1 MTQPQI
7 GPVVSALLS
16 AWRSTRSLAPLSA
29 LSLSLASP
37 LVLANEDFSDFTEAD
52 LFADIP
58 EVISATRLPQR
69 LTETPASITIIDR
82 EQIDAS
88 GATQI
93 VDLLRLVPG
102 MQVFHVTRNQSAA
115 TYHGVSDNFPNR
127 MEVMVDGR
135 SIYLPLLSTVA
146 WETIGLQ
153 LDDIDHIEVVRG
165 SNVPTQGSNA
175 FLGSINIVTQTA
187 LSEPYNSVK
196 AMSGNRGEGR
206 GELRHSLIT
215 DFGHLRISAGASS
228 NDGGPIY
235 NEGAENKYLNLSA
248 SSTLSLQDTLDI
260 QLGFANG
267 KTDIVD
273 AGLLTHVASPRDHD
287 ANYQYL
293 VWNHAASD
301 ENEFRL
307 SFYHN
312 YLDLNV
318 DPIPANEWMAREF
331 EVNLATAT
339 AYASAFGVSNAF
351 FRPDSEHGTTEQY
364 DIELQHTHYTNESLR
379 LISGLGY
386 RFEQAKSDVLLDTNE
401 WISEERGRAF
411 ANVQWNQTD
420 QMIWNL
426 GAMYEDGSIA
436 NGRLSPRLAL
446 NYLIDESTSMRAAR
460 TRAYRMPS
468 LLERHN
474 TYNLR
479 QDDANGN
486 NILEQQAIA
495 AEGLKPGQIDTT
507 ELGFYKLVPEQ
518 NLHFDARLFY
528 EKVTG
533 GIRSEFIAVDPD
545 LVNSDPVLAAVENG
559 TRITKGN
566 VEFYDASGVE
576 FQVKYK
582 PQHNTLLL
590 LNYGHVEID
599 GQYFKK
605 PNDTFQLHHYAP
617 KDTVSFLVSHQFS
630 NEWQASLAYYF
641 MSTTRWFEGTSGN
654 NERKAYH
661 RADLQV
667 KKRFQLSNNTD
678 SELKLV
684 IQNLFDE
691 RYQEFYSNNHFDR
704 RAYVEFKLLY

>member
-7 GPVVSALLS
+7 GPVVSALLL
-16 AWRSTRSLAPLSA
+16 AWRSARSLAPLSA
-29 LSLSLASP
+29 LSLL
-37 LVLANEDFSDFTEAD
+37 LANPLALAGEDISEFTEAD

-58 EVISATRLPQR
+58 EVVSATRLPQR
-69 LTETPASITIIDR
+69 LTEAPASITVIDR
-82 EQIDAS
+82 EQIEAS
-88 GATQI
+88 GATRI
-93 VDLLRLVPG
+93 ADLFRLVPG
-102 MQVFHVTRNQSAA
+102 MQVFHVTRNQSGVA
-115 TYHGVSDNFPNR
+115 YHGVSDNFPNR
-127 MEVMVDGR
+127 MEVMIDGR

-175 FLGSINIVTQTA
+175 FLGSINLVTRTA
-187 LSEPYNSVK
+187 LSEPANSVK
-196 AMSGNRGEGR
+196 LMSGNRGEER
-206 GELRHSLIT
+206 GELRHNLIT
-215 DFGHLRISAGASS
+215 DFGHLRISAGASA
-228 NDGGPIY
+228 NDGGAIY
-235 NEGAENKYLNLSA
+235 NEGAENQYINLSA
-248 SSTLSLQDTLDI
+248 SSTLGLQDTIDL
-260 QLGFANG
+260 QLGASKGETF
-267 KTDIVD
+267 IVD
-273 AGLLTHVASPRDHD
+273 ADQLDNIASPRDHN

-301 ENEFRL
+301 ADEFRL

-312 YLDLNV
+312 YLKLNV
-318 DPIPANEWMAREF
+318 DPIPANEWLAREF
-331 EVNLATAT
+331 EVDLATAT
-339 AYASAFGVSNAF
+339 AYASAFGVSDAF

-364 DIELQHTHYTNESLR
+364 DIELQHTHYANESLR
-379 LISGLGY
+379 FISGLGY
-386 RFEQAKSDVLLDTNE
+386 RFEQAKSDVLLDTDA
-401 WISEERGRAF
+401 WISEERGRIF

-436 NGRLSPRLAL
+436 DGRLSPRLAL
-446 NYLIDESTSMRAAR
+446 NYLIDDSTSVRAAR

-486 NILEQQAIA
+486 NILEQQATA

-518 NLHFDARLFY
+518 NLQFDARLFH
-528 EKVTG
+528 EQITG
-533 GIRSEFIAVDPD
+533 GISSEFIDAAPD
-545 LVNSDPVLAAVENG
+545 LIISDPFLASLENG

-566 VEFYDASGVE
+566 VEFYDAAGLE

-582 PQHNTLLL
+582 PQPETLML
-590 LNYGHVEID
+590 LNYGHVEVD

-605 PNDTFQLHHYAP
+605 PDDTIQLHHYAP
-617 KDTVSFLVSHQFS
+617 KDTVSLLISQQFADK
-630 NEWQASLAYYF
+630 WQASLAYYF
-641 MSTTRWFEGTSGN
+641 MSTTRWFEGTSGTK
-654 NERKAYH
+654 ERKAYH
-661 RADLQV
+661 RADLQI
-667 KKRFQLSNNTD
+667 KKRFALSNTTD
-678 SELKLV
+678 AEVKLIV
-684 IQNLFDE
+684 QNLLDE
-691 RYQEFYSNNHFDR
+691 RYQEFYPNNPFDR

>member
-1 MTQPQI
+1 MTRPQI
-7 GPVVSALLS
+7 GPVVSALLL
-16 AWRSTRSLAPLSA
+16 AWRSARSLAPLSA

-37 LVLANEDFSDFTEAD
+37 LALASEDISEFTEAD

-58 EVISATRLPQR
+58 EVVSATRLPQR
-69 LTETPASITIIDR
+69 LTEAPASITVIDR
-82 EQIDAS
+82 EQIDVS
-88 GATQI
+88 GATRI
-93 VDLLRLVPG
+93 ADLLRLVPG
-102 MQVFHVTRNQSAA
+102 MQVFHVTRNQSGVA
-115 TYHGVSDNFPNR
+115 YHGVSDNFPNR

-175 FLGSINIVTQTA
+175 FLGSINIVTRTA
-187 LSEPYNSVK
+187 LSEPTNSAKV
-196 AMSGNRGEGR
+196 MTGNRGEER

-215 DFGHLRISAGASS
+215 DFGHLRISAGVSS

-235 NEGAENKYLNLSA
+235 NEGAENQYVNLSA
-248 SSTLSLQDTLDI
+248 SSTLGLQDTIDL
-260 QLGFANG
+260 QLGASKGETF
-267 KTDIVD
+267 IVD
-273 AGLLTHVASPRDHD
+273 ADELDNIASPRDHN

-312 YLDLNV
+312 YLKLNV
-318 DPIPANEWMAREF
+318 DPIPANEWLAREF
-331 EVNLATAT
+331 EVDLATAT
-339 AYASAFGVSNAF
+339 AYASAFGVSDAF

-364 DIELQHTHYTNESLR
+364 DLELQHTHYANESLH

-386 RFEQAKSDVLLDTNE
+386 RFEQAKSDVLLDTEE
-401 WISEERGRAF
+401 WISEERGRVF

-436 NGRLSPRLAL
+436 DGRLSPRLAL
-446 NYLIDESTSMRAAR
+446 NYLIDDRTSVRAAR

-507 ELGFYKLVPEQ
+507 ELGFYKLLPEQ
-518 NLHFDARLFY
+518 NLQFDTRLFY
-528 EKVTG
+528 EKITG
-533 GIRSEFIAVDPD
+533 GIRSEFIAADPD
-545 LVNSDPVLAAVENG
+545 LIISDPFLASLENG

-566 VEFYDASGVE
+566 VEFYDAAGVE

-582 PQHNTLLL
+582 PQPETLML
-590 LNYGHVEID
+590 LNYGHVEVD

-605 PNDTFQLHHYAP
+605 PDDTIQLHHYAP
-617 KDTVSFLVSHQFS
+617 KDTVSLLLSQQFADQ
-630 NEWQASLAYYF
+630 WQASLAYYF
-641 MSTTRWFEGTSGN
+641 MSTTRWFEGTSGTK
-654 NERKAYH
+654 ERKAYH
-661 RADLQV
+661 RADLQI
-667 KKRFQLSNNTD
+667 KKRFTLSNNTD
-678 SELKLV
+678 AEVKLIV
-684 IQNLFDE
+684 QNLLDE
-691 RYQEFYSNNHFDR
+691 RYQEFYPNNHFDR